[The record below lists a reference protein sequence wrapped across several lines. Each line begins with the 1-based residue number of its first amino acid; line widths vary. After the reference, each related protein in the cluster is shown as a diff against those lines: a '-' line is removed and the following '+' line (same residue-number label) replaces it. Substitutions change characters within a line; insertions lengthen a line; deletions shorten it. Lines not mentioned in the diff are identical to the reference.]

1 MHQITVRGYP
11 VREVS
16 RRLGVSAYS
25 LYNWMKLFGD
35 PSPKKPGIDHE
46 AENRRLKRE
55 LARVTQERDILKT
68 VPGRSPPVRGSN
80 SLCWAIRE
88 GQSPIAYWWA
98 GPR

>member
-1 MHQITVRGYP
+1 M
-11 VREVS
+11 
-16 RRLGVSAYS
+16 GVSAHS

-55 LARVTQERDILKT
+55 PARVTQERDILKT

-80 SLCWAIRE
+80 SLC
-88 GQSPIAYWWA
+88 
-98 GPR
+98 